1 MINKISSVSFE
12 SAKLGSIKPKKVQR
26 VIKKVQTG
34 VPVTESAKLPLRG
47 EIEMPKFDAVD
58 WTLGCM
64 GGFWAAGLSEAF
76 YNSSF

>member
-34 VPVTESAKLPLRG
+34 VPVTESAKFPLRG
-47 EIEMPKFDAVD
+47 EIEIPNFEADD
-58 WTLGCM
+58 WTIGCL
-64 GGFWAAGLSEAF
+64 GGFLAARLSEVS